1 MIAYILDLRQR
12 IIDAVE
18 QNIYSK
24 REIAEIFGIH
34 ESFIYKLLR
43 QRRERGNI
51 APLPHGGGAQPKL
64 TETHAQTLAS
74 LSAAH
79 PDATL
84 AELSELLREKAGV
97 EVSISTVCRGLQEL
111 GLPLK
116 KSPSSRP
123 KPIRK
128 ARFFRRNPGH
138 TEER

>member
-1 MIAYILDLRQR
+1 MISYTLDLRQR

-51 APLPHGGGAQPKL
+51 APLPHGGGAQPKR
-64 TETHAQTLAS
+64 TETHAQTLAG

-84 AELSELLREKAGV
+84 AELSELLREKVGV

-123 KPIRK
+123 TPIRK
-128 ARFFRRNPGH
+128 SALLSKKPRSH
-138 TEER
+138 

>member
-1 MIAYILDLRQR
+1 MIAYTLDLRQR

-24 REIAEIFGIH
+24 REIAEILGIH

-64 TETHAQTLAS
+64 TETHAQTFAG

-97 EVSISTVCRGLQEL
+97 EVSVSTVCRGLQEL

-116 KSPSSRP
+116 KSPSSQP

-128 ARFFRRNPGH
+128 SALLSKKPRPH
-138 TEER
+138 

>member
-1 MIAYILDLRQR
+1 MIVYTLDLRQR

-64 TETHAQTLAS
+64 TETHAQTLAG
-74 LSAAH
+74 LSAAR

-123 KPIRK
+123 KLI
-128 ARFFRRNPGH
+128 
-138 TEER
+138 

>member
-1 MIAYILDLRQR
+1 MIAYTLDLRQR

-64 TETHAQTLAS
+64 TETHAQTLAG

-97 EVSISTVCRGLQEL
+97 EVSVSTVCRGLQEL

-116 KSPSSRP
+116 KSPSSQP

-128 ARFFRRNPGH
+128 SALLSKKPRPH
-138 TEER
+138 